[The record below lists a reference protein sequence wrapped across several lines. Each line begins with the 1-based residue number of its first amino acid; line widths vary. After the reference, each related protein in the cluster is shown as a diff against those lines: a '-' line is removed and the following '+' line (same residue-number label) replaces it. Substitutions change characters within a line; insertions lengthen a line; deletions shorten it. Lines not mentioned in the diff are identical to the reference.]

1 MSNSITCSRL
11 VQMNKIWAYYDKDH
25 PALCNVSMSVK
36 RGSNYAIVGKSGS
49 GKSTLLRVINGM
61 MSSSSGAVSVD
72 YIHPNPRDKTFRKK
86 MAKIG
91 YIPQNLGLVRNTSVL
106 DNVLIGALPRMG
118 AVRSFLHAFPQEEI
132 DHAKHVLEIVG
143 LDGKESRRTHMLSG
157 GERRRVAIARALVQ
171 KPILLL
177 ADEIV
182 SELDTATAHGI
193 METILE
199 TQKKF
204 GLTAIMVHHD
214 IDLALKYADRVAVI
228 SEGRKVLEI
237 GVDGENIVDFQTGDL
252 TEKQILE
259 MYSN

>member
-1 MSNSITCSRL
+1 
-11 VQMNKIWAYYDKDH
+11 
-25 PALCNVSMSVK
+25 
-36 RGSNYAIVGKSGS
+36 
-49 GKSTLLRVINGM
+49 
-61 MSSSSGAVSVD
+61 
-72 YIHPNPRDKTFRKK
+72 
-86 MAKIG
+86 
-91 YIPQNLGLVRNTSVL
+91 
-106 DNVLIGALPRMG
+106 MG

-132 DHAKHVLEIVG
+132 DHVKHVLEIVG

>member
-11 VQMNKIWAYYDKDH
+11 VQMNKIWAHYDKDH

-143 LDGKESRRTHMLSG
+143 LDGKESYRSHMLSG

-171 KPILLL
+171 RYESILH
-177 ADEIV
+177 I
-182 SELDTATAHGI
+182 
-193 METILE
+193 
-199 TQKKF
+199 
-204 GLTAIMVHHD
+204 
-214 IDLALKYADRVAVI
+214 
-228 SEGRKVLEI
+228 
-237 GVDGENIVDFQTGDL
+237 N
-252 TEKQILE
+252 
-259 MYSN
+259 

>member
-11 VQMNKIWAYYDKDH
+11 VQMNKIWAHYDKDH

-106 DNVLIGALPRMG
+106 DNVLIGALPRMFF
-118 AVRSFLHAFPQEEI
+118 SSLQET
-132 DHAKHVLEIVG
+132 LQFQNPCTG
-143 LDGKESRRTHMLSG
+143 CL
-157 GERRRVAIARALVQ
+157 
-171 KPILLL
+171 IL
-177 ADEIV
+177 
-182 SELDTATAHGI
+182 ATSI
-193 METILE
+193 CVFTL
-199 TQKKF
+199 
-204 GLTAIMVHHD
+204 
-214 IDLALKYADRVAVI
+214 
-228 SEGRKVLEI
+228 
-237 GVDGENIVDFQTGDL
+237 
-252 TEKQILE
+252 
-259 MYSN
+259 

>member
-11 VQMNKIWAYYDKDH
+11 VQMNKIWAHYDKDH

-182 SELDTATAHGI
+182 SELDTATDA
-193 METILE
+193 
-199 TQKKF
+199 
-204 GLTAIMVHHD
+204 
-214 IDLALKYADRVAVI
+214 R
-228 SEGRKVLEI
+228 
-237 GVDGENIVDFQTGDL
+237 NNGDH
-252 TEKQILE
+252 T
-259 MYSN
+259 

>member
-11 VQMNKIWAYYDKDH
+11 VQMNKIWAHYDKDH

-72 YIHPNPRDKTFRKK
+72 YIHPNE

-143 LDGKESRRTHMLSG
+143 CN
-157 GERRRVAIARALVQ
+157 
-171 KPILLL
+171 
-177 ADEIV
+177 
-182 SELDTATAHGI
+182 
-193 METILE
+193 
-199 TQKKF
+199 
-204 GLTAIMVHHD
+204 
-214 IDLALKYADRVAVI
+214 LKI
-228 SEGRKVLEI
+228 SI
-237 GVDGENIVDFQTGDL
+237 
-252 TEKQILE
+252 
-259 MYSN
+259 

>member
-1 MSNSITCSRL
+1 
-11 VQMNKIWAYYDKDH
+11 
-25 PALCNVSMSVK
+25 
-36 RGSNYAIVGKSGS
+36 
-49 GKSTLLRVINGM
+49 
-61 MSSSSGAVSVD
+61 
-72 YIHPNPRDKTFRKK
+72 
-86 MAKIG
+86 
-91 YIPQNLGLVRNTSVL
+91 
-106 DNVLIGALPRMG
+106 
-118 AVRSFLHAFPQEEI
+118 
-132 DHAKHVLEIVG
+132 
-143 LDGKESRRTHMLSG
+143 
-157 GERRRVAIARALVQ
+157 
-171 KPILLL
+171 
-177 ADEIV
+177 
-182 SELDTATAHGI
+182 